1 MSDPTTRGARRPGR
15 LMALDVGGRRIGVAV
30 SDETRAIASP
40 VGYVERGRGDRA
52 ELRRLVARWEVEG
65 LVVGLPTSLSG
76 REGPQ
81 AAEVRAYAD
90 ALAADLDLPMDYFDE
105 RLTTAI
111 AEKALIA
118 QGARRAQR
126 REQIDATAAA
136 VILQDYLDSAR
147 HRRRRQEA
155 AAARPIVA
163 ETAAPVSEGAGGI
176 LRAASR
182 DPGAG
187 SVEEGS

>member
-1 MSDPTTRGARRPGR
+1 MSDQGPSGLRRPGR

-40 VGYVERGRGDRA
+40 ICYVERGRGDRA
-52 ELRRLVARWEVEG
+52 ELRRLVARWEVER

-90 ALAADLDLPMDYFDE
+90 ALAADLDLPLDYHDE
-105 RLTTAI
+105 RLTTTI

-136 VILQDYLDSAR
+136 VILQGYLDAAR
-147 HRRRRQEA
+147 HRRRRQESA
-155 AAARPIVA
+155 ATRSSGAKA
-163 ETAAPVSEGAGGI
+163 TASGSEGAGGI